1 MKHVQIEVTYDRY
14 SAVRTSSHCMCTCN
28 PFLPHSKYRHYCK
41 DWAYSCPWLQRNKK
55 SHSST
60 CTLFIPQFQCY
71 VLCYIYF
78 NSILTDLPTEI
89 RKTSAMMKPAKDNRN
104 VLLLF
109 HIIGVI
115 KKINQ
120 STDSLI
126 LLELISMIYFCR
138 KITSLFTSS
147 IVIVLYYAQVTI
159 KAHEPNVCNFV
170 GLVCL

>member
-120 STDSLI
+120 STDSFDSPRTHFNDIFLSKNNQTI
-126 LLELISMIYFCR
+126 HKQYCNS
-138 KITSLFTSS
+138 
-147 IVIVLYYAQVTI
+147 VVLCSGD
-159 KAHEPNVCNFV
+159 H
-170 GLVCL
+170 

>member
-120 STDSLI
+120 STDSFDSPRTHFNDIFLSKNNQTI
-126 LLELISMIYFCR
+126 HQQYCNS
-138 KITSLFTSS
+138 
-147 IVIVLYYAQVTI
+147 VVLCSGD
-159 KAHEPNVCNFV
+159 H
-170 GLVCL
+170 

>member
-120 STDSLI
+120 STDSFDSPRTHFNDIFLSKNNQPI
-126 LLELISMIYFCR
+126 HQQYCNS
-138 KITSLFTSS
+138 
-147 IVIVLYYAQVTI
+147 VVLCSGD
-159 KAHEPNVCNFV
+159 H
-170 GLVCL
+170 

>member
-109 HIIGVI
+109 HILGVI

-120 STDSLI
+120 STDSFDSPRTHFNDIFL
-126 LLELISMIYFCR
+126 SKNNQPIYQQYCN
-138 KITSLFTSS
+138 S
-147 IVIVLYYAQVTI
+147 VVLCSGD
-159 KAHEPNVCNFV
+159 H
-170 GLVCL
+170 